1 MFSPNGSGARQVK
14 YLLEE
19 EQTCLRR
26 WGRKS
31 QSRVSRHEFKAIDYP
46 HRGGLM
52 RKCNFF
58 FALSFILAGAI
69 IFGAGVVRADV
80 TGSVLGTVRDNS
92 QAVVTGAH
100 VTITNTQTNL
110 KQETVSAA
118 DGSYR
123 FLSLPAGTYKLSVVA
138 PGFKTYNTTA
148 IEVKVNDQ
156 LQVDVTLSVGSATEV
171 VSVEANAVQVQT
183 ESTQLGD
190 VIDSKKMLALPLNGR
205 SFIDLLGLQAGV
217 APGTA
222 GTIGTT
228 NGVGTAP
235 DRPVSGNLAAG
246 NISVNGQRETA
257 NAFLVNGGDVSEG
270 RNLGAGLVP
279 NLDSIEEFRLIT
291 NSFDAEYGKF
301 SGAVVNAITKS
312 GTNGF
317 HGDAFEF
324 LRNDKLDAKNY
335 FVSSKSELRRNQF
348 GYAAGGPA
356 WKDRLFWFSDYQGT
370 REVSGAETGQVA
382 VPTADQRAGN
392 FDPASM
398 APNGSDGTCLTSTN
412 CVPGGS
418 FWAQVL
424 STRLGYPVAPAGGT
438 DEPYSFPATK
448 DAQGN
453 VISPACN
460 STAQCVFP
468 VDPVSGF
475 ANIPQ
480 TAWSAPSKAILP
492 FIPAPSVLGTNI
504 YSNNSGRNIV
514 DDDKIGERVDF
525 NNQTTGNWSWYY
537 HFDRSNLQSDLAGF
551 ATVPGFPTVTPS
563 RAQEFV
569 MSNTKTLGTTA
580 VNEAR
585 LSFFRTV
592 LHKDNPA
599 GSFAKLSD
607 LGFITGV
614 GTLGIV
620 PLPDYPQY
628 VPQLIFPNI
637 GNGLNIGV
645 PTLNTFQPNTT
656 YAISDVFSKT
666 KGRHTWKFGGEFR
679 YLQVNERN
687 FANPNGGFTFDGTV
701 TGADF
706 ADYLLGAPST
716 NNQPYTQAAEQFLD
730 SRTRYGGAF
739 AQDSWKVKSNL
750 TLNLGLRWEVSMPW
764 YDTQGKIQTFN
775 PGQTSTVFP
784 LSPTGL
790 VFPGDPG
797 IPKTLAPT
805 KYNNFGPRLGLAYSP
820 GFSDG
825 ILGKIFGGPGKSSIR
840 AAYGLYYTSV
850 EDLNLFFEVADAPF
864 GLYWTSPVSV
874 MFNEPFRVR
883 VTGASLGQRFPFTAP
898 VPGAPSNQTLD
909 FSVYEPFNFFPGYDI
924 HNKLPYA
931 EHFNLSIQRELTKST
946 VLTLAYVGT
955 EGHRLI
961 TQREA
966 NPGSA
971 ALCQTLNAPGAGVI
985 DVTAG
990 TAGCGPNNENDVFQ
1004 LPTAT
1009 VPCGLTPGQTPY
1021 PTPQTGCVY
1030 STRQQIL
1037 SPNFCPGGAQVC
1049 FGSGNTNTLTSANS
1063 IYNAFQITVE
1073 RKANDFTFLAAYTFA
1088 KGLDDSSAFND
1099 LVNFENPQLSR
1110 GLSSTDI
1117 THNFVVSY
1125 IWAIPFDRAFAKA
1138 PKRLTQGWQI
1148 QGITRLSTG
1157 FPIQM
1162 NQGTGDFSLSGS
1174 SATDMPNLI
1183 GKVQTFNP
1191 RDANPNC
1198 PTDSHT
1204 GCFFIPPKAN
1214 FDSTLDPCTPS
1225 GGAFVQNCALGTFGT
1240 SDRRFFHG
1248 PGFNNTDFGILKRTT
1263 IKENFAFDFRFE
1275 FFNIFNHAQ
1284 FINPSGNI
1292 SDSSFGTVTNARA
1305 PRIGQVSMKFYW

>member
-1 MFSPNGSGARQVK
+1 
-14 YLLEE
+14 
-19 EQTCLRR
+19 
-26 WGRKS
+26 
-31 QSRVSRHEFKAIDYP
+31 
-46 HRGGLM
+46 
-52 RKCNFF
+52 
-58 FALSFILAGAI
+58 
-69 IFGAGVVRADV
+69 
-80 TGSVLGTVRDNS
+80 
-92 QAVVTGAH
+92 
-100 VTITNTQTNL
+100 
-110 KQETVSAA
+110 
-118 DGSYR
+118 
-123 FLSLPAGTYKLSVVA
+123 
-138 PGFKTYNTTA
+138 
-148 IEVKVNDQ
+148 
-156 LQVDVTLSVGSATEV
+156 
-171 VSVEANAVQVQT
+171 
-183 ESTQLGD
+183 
-190 VIDSKKMLALPLNGR
+190 LN
-205 SFIDLLGLQAGV
+205 
-217 APGTA
+217 P
-222 GTIGTT
+222 
-228 NGVGTAP
+228 
-235 DRPVSGNLAAG
+235 G

-324 LRNDKLDAKNY
+324 LRNDKLDANNY
-335 FVSSKSELRRNQF
+335 IANQQGLAKSELRRNQF
-348 GYAAGGPA
+348 GYAAGGPI
-356 WKDRLFWFSDYQGT
+356 WKDKIFWFSDYQGT
-370 REVSGAETGQVA
+370 REVKGAESGSVT
-382 VPTADQRAGN
+382 VPTAAQRQGN
-392 FDPASM
+392 FDPALLTGTVD
-398 APNGSDGTCLTSTN
+398 GSVPGTCPD
-412 CVPGGS
+412 CG
-418 FWAQVL
+418 WAQVL
-424 STRLGYPVAPAGGT
+424 NTRLGLPTGT
-438 DEPYSFPATK
+438 IFSGEPYSFPATK

-453 VISPACN
+453 IISPACN

-468 VDPVSGF
+468 VDPVSGL

-480 TAWSAPSKAILP
+480 SAWSAPSKAILP
-492 FIPAPSVLGTNI
+492 FIPGPTNTQNTNN
-504 YSNNSGRNIV
+504 YSNNSGRNV
-514 DDDKIGERVDF
+514 TNDDKIGERVDF
-525 NNQTTGNWSWYY
+525 NNQRTGNWSWYY
-537 HFDRSNLQSDLAGF
+537 HFDRSNVQSALDLLSGWANV
-551 ATVPGFPTVTPS
+551 AGFPTVSPS

-569 MSNTKTLGTTA
+569 MSNTKTLGATA

-585 LSFFRTV
+585 FSVFRTA
-592 LHKDNPA
+592 LHLNTPA

-607 LGFITGV
+607 LGFNNANG
-614 GTLGIV
+614 LGII
-620 PLPDYPQY
+620 PLAGYPQY
-628 VPQLIFPNI
+628 VPQIGFPNI
-637 GNGLNIGV
+637 GFNIGV

-656 YAISDVFSKT
+656 YAISDVFSKSQG
-666 KGRHTWKFGGEFR
+666 KHTWKFGGEFR

-687 FANPNGGFTFDGTV
+687 FANPNGGFIFDGTV

-706 ADYLLGAPST
+706 ADYLLGATSI

-739 AQDSWKVKSNL
+739 AQDSWKVRSNL

-775 PGQTSTVFP
+775 PGQTSTLFP

-825 ILGKIFGGPGKSSIR
+825 VLGKIFGGPGKTSVR

-850 EDLNLFFEVADAPF
+850 EDLNLFYEVADAPF
-864 GLYWTSPVSV
+864 GLYWTSPLSI
-874 MFNEPFRVR
+874 MFDEPFRVR
-883 VTGASLGQRFPFTAP
+883 ATGASLNQRFPFTAP
-898 VPGAPSNQTLD
+898 VPGAPSNKTLD

-931 EHFNLSIQRELTKST
+931 EHFNLSIQRELSKST

-971 ALCQTLNAPGAGVI
+971 ALCQQLNAPAAGVT

-990 TAGCGPNNENDVFQ
+990 TAGCGPGNENDVFQ
-1004 LPTAT
+1004 
-1009 VPCGLTPGQTPY
+1009 VTPGAPCLPATGQPFS
-1021 PTPQTGCVY
+1021 PTPVPGCVY

-1037 SPNFCPGGAQVC
+1037 NPNFCPGGAQVC
-1049 FGSGNTNTLTSANS
+1049 FGSGNTNTLTAANS
-1063 IYNAFQITVE
+1063 IYNAAQITVE

-1099 LVNFENPQLSR
+1099 LVNFENAKLSR
-1110 GLSSTDI
+1110 GLSSSDI

-1125 IWAIPFDRAFAKA
+1125 IWAIPFDRAFGNA

-1162 NQGTGDFSLSGS
+1162 NQGSADYSLAGS

-1183 GKVQTFNP
+1183 GKVHTLNP
-1191 RDANPNC
+1191 RDANPDC

-1204 GCFFIPPKAN
+1204 GCFFIPPQPTTVDN
-1214 FDSTLDPCTPS
+1214 PDPCVPTT
-1225 GGAFVQNCALGTFGT
+1225 GAFVQNCVRGTFGT
-1240 SDRRFFHG
+1240 ANRRFFHG
-1248 PGFNNTDFGILKRTT
+1248 PGFNNTDFGILKRTQ
-1263 IKENFAFDFRFE
+1263 IKENFAFDIRFE

-1284 FINPSGNI
+1284 FKNPSGDVNN
-1292 SDSSFGTVTNARA
+1292 SNFGIITNARD
-1305 PRIGQVSMKFYW
+1305 PRIGQVSAKFYW